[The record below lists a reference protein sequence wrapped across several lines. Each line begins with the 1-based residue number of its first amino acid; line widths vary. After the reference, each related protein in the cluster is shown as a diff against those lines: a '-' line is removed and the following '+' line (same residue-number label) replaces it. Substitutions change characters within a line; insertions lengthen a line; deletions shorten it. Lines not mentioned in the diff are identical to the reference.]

1 MPMST
6 HPGLAHLEV
15 WPGSG
20 AKITDS
26 ATLQKKSTGLF
37 EKATTIIYLKFDL
50 GECTNL
56 NLIQIQIHKYCF
68 PHLDSLIIPWRSWF
82 FAKFWQNHFTT
93 DFMSFSAQQ
102 TKMTPTALLRKP
114 SGNTQQTSSPWWCR
128 SCRLKLHR
136 EKWKVAEVHQF
147 GDHQL
152 QGRKH
157 CNSSISLLCTKST
170 GAGIHLERHLAYTHA
185 FERITSISS
194 YMMIT
199 FCTSWRPN
207 DQQSFAAHNIIRICG
222 WSIYQC
228 HLTACCFNIGF
239 PSILD

>member
-1 MPMST
+1 MST
-6 HPGLAHLEV
+6 HPASDTWKFGLKRCHHWQTPRLCKKKHRFV
-15 WPGSG
+15 WKSHYHYISKIWSG
-20 AKITDS
+20 WIYQPEFNSNSITFFS
-26 ATLQKKSTGLF
+26 
-37 EKATTIIYLKFDL
+37 
-50 GECTNL
+50 
-56 NLIQIQIHKYCF
+56 
-68 PHLDSLIIPWRSWF
+68 SLRLPNYSMEIMF

-207 DQQSFAAHNIIRICG
+207 DPQSFAAHNIIRICG

-228 HLTACCFNIGF
+228 HLAACCFNIGF